1 MYFICKASINRQ
13 LYCPPTTTTTDLRQR
28 EQARRI
34 ERCPVSLSHA
44 FRFRVQ
50 GIKIYDIFI
59 TKTSAVSCGRT
70 TGFPTPLPLP
80 FHAHTFRHY
89 ADFKNM
95 QPGASSHYLDLGLG
109 SGNSYTA
116 KCRKGL
122 ARTCESLHSKITRV
136 RCKGIML
143 FSNICGFFY
152 ISV

>member
-13 LYCPPTTTTTDLRQR
+13 LYCPPTTTTTHLRQR

-70 TGFPTPLPLP
+70 TGFPTPLLP
-80 FHAHTFRHY
+80 FMHTHS
-89 ADFKNM
+89 ATT
-95 QPGASSHYLDLGLG
+95 L
-109 SGNSYTA
+109 T
-116 KCRKGL
+116 
-122 ARTCESLHSKITRV
+122 SKICSQARQAIIWTWAMEAATATR
-136 RCKGIML
+136 RNAEKD
-143 FSNICGFFY
+143 
-152 ISV
+152 